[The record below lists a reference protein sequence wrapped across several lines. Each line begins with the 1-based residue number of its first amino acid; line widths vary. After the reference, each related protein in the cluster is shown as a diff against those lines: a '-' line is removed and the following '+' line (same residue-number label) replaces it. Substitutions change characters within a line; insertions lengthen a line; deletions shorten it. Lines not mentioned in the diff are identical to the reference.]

1 MAYFAPV
8 TLHGLSWNLTG
19 YREAPLD
26 LNRGDV
32 MRGVINE
39 MDTSIQELFEGLR
52 PGVPIVPFSVT

>member
-1 MAYFAPV
+1 VAYFAPV

-32 MRGVINE
+32 MKG
-39 MDTSIQELFEGLR
+39 FEGCDK
-52 PGVPIVPFSVT
+52 